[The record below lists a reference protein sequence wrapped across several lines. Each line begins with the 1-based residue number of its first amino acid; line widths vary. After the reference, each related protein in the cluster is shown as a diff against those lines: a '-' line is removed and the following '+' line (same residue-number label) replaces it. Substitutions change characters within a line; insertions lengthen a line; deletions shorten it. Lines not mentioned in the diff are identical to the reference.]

1 MPLLKFCHR
10 GNVKLSLLANLLF
23 IPTVQMNGYASFAL
37 FLTASVSLCLADS
50 DGRWPAWRGSD
61 ASGACWNGRFPVK
74 LSDEKNLLWKVSLPG
89 KGCSTPVVWD
99 DHLLLTSPV
108 EGKDSVLAFDWNGRK
123 LWQKQ
128 VGDERK
134 GKHRNGSGSNP
145 SVVTDGKSIYALF
158 KSGNFACL
166 DFAGKIVWKN
176 DLTSHGKDTLYWDFG
191 TSPILTSKHVIV
203 ALMRKNNS
211 WLIAFDPKSGR
222 VAWKVE
228 RNYETP
234 PECDHSYATPTLI
247 RHKGEEAILVWG
259 AERLSA
265 HSAKDGS
272 ILWVSKGFNPKQKKN
287 WVVVGS
293 QVVAGDVAVV
303 PYGRGTH
310 LAGIKLGGKGD
321 VTDTHRMWTRTDSG
335 SFVPTP
341 AVANGK
347 VYVLRDRGEV
357 HCIDPKTGKSH
368 WEDAFPRASSSY
380 YGSPTIAGG
389 KLYAPREDG
398 VILVAD
404 VTDGFKFLAEND
416 MGERVIA
423 SPVPIKGRILIRG
436 ERNLFCFGG

>member
-1 MPLLKFCHR
+1 
-10 GNVKLSLLANLLF
+10 
-23 IPTVQMNGYASFAL
+23 MNGYVSFAL
-37 FLTASVSLCLADS
+37 LLTASVSLCLADS

-61 ASGACWNGRFPVK
+61 ASGSYWKGRFPVK

-99 DHLLLTSPV
+99 DHVLLTSPD
-108 EGKDSVLAFDWNGRK
+108 EGKDAVLAFDWNGRK

-134 GKHRNGSGSNP
+134 GRHRNGSGSNP

-166 DFAGKIVWKN
+166 DFAGKIVWKD
-176 DLTSHGKDTLYWDFG
+176 DLTSYGKDTLYWDFG

-211 WLIAFDPKSGR
+211 WLIAFDPKNGR

-272 ILWVSKGFNPKQKKN
+272 ILWVSKGFNPKQKRTGWWSVRK
-287 WVVVGS
+287 WWQGTWRSCLMVVVLIWRES
-293 QVVAGDVAVV
+293 NLVARVTSRIPTVC
-303 PYGRGTH
+303 GRGRTAD
-310 LAGIKLGGKGD
+310 LSFPLRRWQMEKFTSCVTAARFTALTRRRAKVFGKMPFHG
-321 VTDTHRMWTRTDSG
+321 
-335 SFVPTP
+335 P
-341 AVANGK
+341 A
-347 VYVLRDRGEV
+347 
-357 HCIDPKTGKSH
+357 
-368 WEDAFPRASSSY
+368 
-380 YGSPTIAGG
+380 
-389 KLYAPREDG
+389 
-398 VILVAD
+398 
-404 VTDGFKFLAEND
+404 
-416 MGERVIA
+416 RVITDH
-423 SPVPIKGRILIRG
+423 PR
-436 ERNLFCFGG
+436 